1 MPKALLDDK
10 KLCNFAV
17 YTHLRLFSM
26 GKEKRS
32 AFLLM
37 WKNRQLFDMGKRE

>member
-17 YTHLRLFSM
+17 YTHSEEKCRRVR
-26 GKEKRS
+26 EKRS
-32 AFLLM
+32 AFFLSL
-37 WKNRQLFDMGKRE
+37 